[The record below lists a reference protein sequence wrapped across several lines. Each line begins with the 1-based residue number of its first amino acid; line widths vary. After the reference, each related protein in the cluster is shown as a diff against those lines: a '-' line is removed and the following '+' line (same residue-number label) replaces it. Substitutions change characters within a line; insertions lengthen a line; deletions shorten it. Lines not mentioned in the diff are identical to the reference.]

1 MKLTKLFKI
10 PELGTGRTRNF
21 HHYVAQKSIPDVDSN
36 GSQSVISR
44 QQ

>member
-21 HHYVAQKSIPDVDSN
+21 HHYVALKSTFLMLIAMVLK
-36 GSQSVISR
+36 V
-44 QQ
+44 